1 MRFTLVPHPDTP
13 GPDIAIEAEAHH
25 QAPGRLHLV
34 FSVTGDIAALSLPP
48 PGPVVRADELWRH
61 SCFEAFLRPGGD
73 AGYFELN
80 LAPSRAWA
88 AYRFTDYRMDMA
100 SAGGV
105 PVPEIEVT
113 RRADDY
119 RLSAAVD
126 LSATL
131 GLLADIPW
139 RLGLSAV
146 IEEESG
152 RQSLWALAHPPGK
165 PDFHHHHCFAAELA
179 AAKRA

>member
-1 MRFTLVPHPDTP
+1 MIFRLLPHPDTP
-13 GPDIAIEAEAHH
+13 GPDILVEAGAHH
-25 QAPGRLHLV
+25 RAPCRLDLV
-34 FSVTGDIAALSLPP
+34 FSVTGSTAALRLPP
-48 PGPVVRADELWRH
+48 SGPVVRADELWRH
-61 SCFEAFLRPGGD
+61 SCFEAFVRPGGD

-100 SAGGV
+100 
-105 PVPEIEVT
+105 P
-113 RRADDY
+113 ADDVPAPDIEIA
-119 RLSAAVD
+119 RTADSFTLSAAVD
-126 LSATL
+126 LSAAL
-131 GLLADIPW
+131 GLLADRPW

-165 PDFHHHHCFAAELA
+165 PDFHHDHCFAVELGPA
-179 AAKRA
+179 S

>member
-1 MRFTLVPHPDTP
+1 MRLSLVPHPDTP
-13 GPDIAIEAEAHH
+13 GPDIAVAAEAHH
-25 QAPGRLHLV
+25 RAPGRLYLV
-34 FSVTGDIAALSLPP
+34 FSVTGDIAALRLLQ

-80 LAPSRAWA
+80 FAPSRAWA

-100 SAGGV
+100 VADDM
-105 PVPEIEVT
+105 PAPEIEVT
-113 RRADDY
+113 RTVDRFS
-119 RLSAAVD
+119 LAASVD
-126 LSATL
+126 LSAPL
-131 GLLADIPW
+131 GLLADRAL
-139 RLGLSAV
+139 RLGLSTV

-165 PDFHHHHCFAAELA
+165 PDFHHDHCFAAELA
-179 AAKRA
+179 AAKPA